1 MTFGKRLKSLRSEKG
16 FTQEQL
22 VLAINTI
29 YELRLNKS
37 MISKWENDKEDASM
51 SYVIILAKYFDV
63 SLDYLLAISNERKK
77 TPEILE
83 YYNILNNFGKK
94 EAVKRV
100 QELTQIKQYTNVE
113 LEIAEELIPYEEI
126 LKMDLPMAAHEN
138 EGATREMK
146 ERDLNKALKLLR
158 KDKT

>member
-1 MTFGKRLKSLRSEKG
+1 MTFGRRLKSLRSEKG

-22 VLAINTI
+22 VLAINSI

-63 SLDYLLAISNERKK
+63 SLDYLLAISDERKK
-77 TPEILE
+77 TLEILE

-113 LEIAEELIPYEEI
+113 LEIAEEIIPYEEI
-126 LKMDLPMAAHEN
+126 VNLDIPMAAHEN
-138 EGATREMK
+138 EGATEDMK
-146 ERDLNKALKLLR
+146 ERDLNKALKLIR
-158 KDKT
+158 KR